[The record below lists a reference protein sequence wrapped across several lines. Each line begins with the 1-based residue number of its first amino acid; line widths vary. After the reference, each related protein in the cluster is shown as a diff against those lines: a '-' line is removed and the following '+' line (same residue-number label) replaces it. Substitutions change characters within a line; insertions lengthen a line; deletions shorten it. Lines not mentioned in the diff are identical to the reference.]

1 MTEVG
6 NGQGVAV
13 RLPAGAASAA
23 VGPPVMG
30 PPGLRGPRGER
41 GDPGGTTTIVFSFA
55 QRTPGELPEDG
66 LIPAGW
72 DDVRSP
78 EAEIQVGVGQSV
90 EYRGDGYL
98 YLFLGPSAVPGGWI
112 ETGQVR
118 GPPGDSGPVGDT
130 GPAGPPGERGLTGG
144 TGSPGPK
151 GDQGDTGPQGARGA
165 DGAPGTPGATGP
177 KGDQGDRG
185 DPGPEGPPGPQ
196 GEPGTPGADGQDGA
210 DGADGDPGAPS
221 FIVMDIY
228 TRSASDVA
236 SITSGLIPAGFDGS
250 GKPPAA
256 YQMKVGE
263 AVLLLTPTDPYTGQA
278 IVFVGATGAAPQPW
292 LAMKVTG
299 PQGDKG
305 DQGDTGPQGPQGVG
319 GPVGPPGNLWHW
331 FPIDPPTPGIGVPGD
346 MVLVLNHA
354 TPDMPGNGN
363 VYRVM
368 IGGGY
373 SLDGNLRGP
382 VGPKG
387 DQGDVSWADLGAVVA
402 RLDALQAR
410 VDRLESFHLATIPD
424 DVPLV
429 DNADSLIGIPVVLP
443 PNAEYLAS
451 AHLTVELNVVAVPAA
466 SPRVITAWIAGLGP
480 VAISGPGS
488 GQVTLHQALPYAT
501 LAIGPVR
508 AVSTGPG
515 NVMLY
520 VRATPLDGGAPVG
533 QAVVKAS
540 TSVFPGVPPVNPPMV
555 AQPRAT
561 GILAR

>member
-1 MTEVG
+1 MSEVG

-13 RLPAGAASAA
+13 RLPAGAAAAA

-55 QRTPGELPEDG
+55 QRTPGELPADG
-66 LIPAGW
+66 LIEAGW
-72 DDVRSP
+72 EDVRVP
-78 EAEIQVGVGQSV
+78 EADIQVGVGQSV

-130 GPAGPPGERGLTGG
+130 GPAGPPGERGLTGN

-165 DGAPGTPGATGP
+165 DGATGAPGATGP

-185 DPGPEGPPGPQ
+185 DTGPGGPPGPQ
-196 GEPGTPGADGQDGA
+196 GEPGTPGA

-236 SITSGLIPAGFDGS
+236 SLIGGLIPAGFDGA

-263 AVLLLTPTDPYTGQA
+263 AVLLATPADPYTGQA
-278 IVFVGATGAAPQPW
+278 IVYCGQGGASPQPW
-292 LAMKVTG
+292 IAMKVTG
-299 PQGDKG
+299 PDGPQGA
-305 DQGDTGPQGPQGVG
+305 QGPQGPQGIE

-331 FPIDPPTPGIGVPGD
+331 YPVDPPTPGIGAPGD
-346 MVLVLNHA
+346 CILVLSPSTA
-354 TPDMPGNGN
+354 MPGNGN
-363 VYRVM
+363 VYRVQL
-368 IGGGY
+368 GGGY
-373 SLDGNLRGP
+373 TLDGNLKGP
-382 VGPKG
+382 QGEQGPQG
-387 DQGDVSWADLGAVVA
+387 PPGDVSWADLGAVVA

-410 VDRLESFHLATIPD
+410 VDRLESFHLATIAA
-424 DVPLV
+424 DVPLD
-429 DNADSLIGIPVVLP
+429 DNKDVMIGIPVVLP
-443 PNAEYLAS
+443 PNADYLAS
-451 AHLTVELNVVAVPAA
+451 AHLTFELAGGTLI
-466 SPRVITAWIAGLGP
+466 PRLITAWIEGLGA
-480 VAISGPGS
+480 VVLTGPGS
-488 GQVTLHQALPYAT
+488 GQVTLHGALPYAT
-501 LAIGPVR
+501 LDVGPVR
-508 AVSTGPG
+508 AVSTGAG
-515 NVMLY
+515 NALLY
-520 VRATPLDGGAPVG
+520 VRSTPIGPPGANPG
-533 QAVVKAS
+533 QVTVKAN
-540 TSVFPGVPPVNPPMV
+540 TSVIDVVPPPDVPMV

-561 GILAR
+561 GLLAR